1 MLVLSTAYK
10 TRMERKLPI
19 ELSVFLSANKS
30 DAEDISIREIT
41 EALNLDKKV
50 IHISLTDSRDIMY
63 KRIFQNLVE
72 SNIGEVFTE
81 VLQRNNLLSKNEQD
95 LVNTVVNNLITN
107 LSYVCFDTL
116 EIAKINELLRVSKYD
131 KIIVTASRY
140 DKEVK
145 RKCSILCKVF
155 SIDVKL
161 NLFPTRKLI

>member
-1 MLVLSTAYK
+1 MSTAYK

-19 ELSVFLSANKS
+19 ELSVFLSPNKS
-30 DAEDISIREIT
+30 DAEDKSIEEIT
-41 EALNLDKKV
+41 EALNLDKKI
-50 IHISLTDSRDIMY
+50 IHISLTDSRDTMY

-81 VLQRNNLLSKNEQD
+81 VLQRNNLLSKTEQD
-95 LVNTVVNNLITN
+95 LVNTIVNNLINN

-116 EIAKINELLRVSKYD
+116 EISRINELLRACKYD
-131 KIIVTASRY
+131 KIIITASRY

-145 RKCSILCKVF
+145 RKCSMLCKVF
-155 SIDVKL
+155 NIDVKL